1 LGRWGDLCRDAG
13 DRISSGREGGGVNRI
28 LLCLRQAESCLIRA
42 TMEANDPGHE
52 LYCSVAARVIEE
64 AREKTGEAIGRIEK
78 A

>member
-1 LGRWGDLCRDAG
+1 MNH
-13 DRISSGREGGGVNRI
+13 V
-28 LLCLRQAESCLIRA
+28 LLYLRQAESFLIRA

-64 AREKTGEAIGRIEK
+64 AREKTEEAIGRIEK

>member
-1 LGRWGDLCRDAG
+1 
-13 DRISSGREGGGVNRI
+13 VNHV
-28 LLCLRQAESCLIRA
+28 LLYLRQAESFLIRA

-64 AREKTGEAIGRIEK
+64 AREKTEEAIGRIEK